1 MAWAPD
7 YVTPV
12 ELQSYLKD
20 EYLDAALLAAW
31 VTTASRAVD
40 DYCGRQFGQVDVPQ
54 ARVYP
59 GQDLGAAGWRFEVDD
74 LEDLTG
80 LQVADADANPV
91 TGYTFGPMNAV
102 AKGRPYEWLTARVS
116 GELTVTGRW
125 GWSQVPAAAKTAT
138 LLQAARLAQR
148 RDSPFGISGSPQEQ
162 GELRLLAALD
172 PDLRTSLKPLV
183 RRRCVIA

>member
-7 YVTPV
+7 YVTPS

-31 VTTASRAVD
+31 ATTASRAVD
-40 DYCGRQFGQVDVPQ
+40 EYCGRQFGQVAAPE
-54 ARVYP
+54 ARVYQ
-59 GQDLGAAGWRFEVDD
+59 GQNLGAAGWRFEMDD
-74 LEDLTG
+74 LQDLTG
-80 LQVADADANPV
+80 LAVADAGGSPV
-91 TGYTFGPMNAV
+91 TGYGFGPANAV
-102 AKGRPYEWLTARVS
+102 AKGRPYEWMTARS
-116 GELTVTGRW
+116 AGDLTITGRW
-125 GWSQVPAAAKTAT
+125 GWSQIPAAAKTAT
-138 LLQAARLAQR
+138 LLQAARLAAR